1 MDKGHQDSLTDG
13 KQAPSGDMEQK
24 EKETVSNRRKT
35 GYTGRHETAGNR
47 DSL

>member
-13 KQAPSGDMEQK
+13 KQAPPEDIEQQ
-24 EKETVSNRRKT
+24 ETGTVFNKQKT
-35 GYTGRHETAGNR
+35 GSTRRHRTAGNR